1 MHTYCHYC
9 FYYFSPD
16 KFAVA
21 VDGYSQ
27 LCDVNTTNPDDTNI
41 EFCQV
46 RKRKKICLPKSVY
59 LSVLQ
64 TQVCVKHCKLDTHT
78 HNLNCMAINLQ
89 LQP

>member
-9 FYYFSPD
+9 LYYFSPD

-46 RKRKKICLPKSVY
+46 RKRKKNLFAKICLLISTADTS
-59 LSVLQ
+59 L
-64 TQVCVKHCKLDTHT
+64 CKAL
-78 HNLNCMAINLQ
+78 
-89 LQP
+89 